1 MQLANMSVWNGQ
13 PTFVIAWPCVIGS
26 ESMIMNTVQTLKK
39 VGQELGIG
47 RSFKSLFDKAN
58 GSFIESYRRFAVH
71 CLFVSTQSA
80 EYKSNGL
87 DLWPLALVSQLLA
100 LLQAIDATVKA
111 PTCLDDL
118 VN

>member
-13 PTFVIAWPCVIGS
+13 PTFVIAGPCVIGS
-26 ESMIMNTVQTLKK
+26 ESMIMNTAQTLKK

-47 RSFKSLFDKAN
+47 RGFERSFDKAN

-71 CLFVSTQSA
+71 CLFVSTKSA

-100 LLQAIDATVKA
+100 LLQSIDATVKA
-111 PTCLDDL
+111 PPCLDDL

>member
-1 MQLANMSVWNGQ
+1 MQLASTSVWNGQ
-13 PTFVIAWPCVIGS
+13 PTFVIAGPCVIGS
-26 ESMIMNTVQTLKK
+26 ESMIMNTARILKK

-47 RSFKSLFDKAN
+47 RSFKSLIDKAN

>member
-1 MQLANMSVWNGQ
+1 MS
-13 PTFVIAWPCVIGS
+13 T
-26 ESMIMNTVQTLKK
+26 TQTLKRTEK
-39 VGQELGIG
+39 VLAI
-47 RSFKSLFDKAN
+47 SLIFKSSFDKAN